1 VRRLALLLLELP
13 LLPSESLR
21 LRAARVPV
29 GVSVEVPVP
38 PLEVVAVVPLLR
50 ILLISLVV
58 DAGEVG
64 LEGVHPMVLLVVV
77 VVTGNAVL

>member
-1 VRRLALLLLELP
+1 
-13 LLPSESLR
+13 
-21 LRAARVPV
+21 
-29 GVSVEVPVP
+29 
-38 PLEVVAVVPLLR
+38 LEVVAVVPLLR